1 MDSSVS
7 LRINS
12 PSVVQDTIDGEVVI
26 VNLKSGSYYSLD
38 GVGADIWSFLEQ
50 GNTVDQIV
58 ERMARKYD
66 GSRSDIQKGVNTLVT
81 ELQGEELVVPARTK
95 ASLVSGEAKTEQSP
109 TGSPRPRFLNPKLQK
124 YTDMQDLLL
133 LDPIHDVDDKGWPTI
148 KTDKPQQ

>member
-66 GSRSDIQKGVNTLVT
+66 GSRSDIQKGVHTLVT
-81 ELQGEELVVPARTK
+81 ELQGEELVVPAQAK
-95 ASLVSGEAKTEQSP
+95 APLVPGEAKPEQSP
-109 TGSPRPRFLNPKLQK
+109 AGSSRPRFLKPTLQK